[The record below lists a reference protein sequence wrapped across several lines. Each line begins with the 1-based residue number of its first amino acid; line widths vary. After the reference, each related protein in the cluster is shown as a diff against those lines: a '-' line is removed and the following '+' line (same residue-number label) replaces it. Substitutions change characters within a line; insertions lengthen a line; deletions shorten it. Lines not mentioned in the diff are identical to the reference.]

1 MIRRIFIF
9 SALVWGQILPVY
21 AQAIPDASR
30 VEGQLDLKNSSRP
43 DVEKT
48 LPVVKPETTP
58 PVLESD
64 TIRFFVK
71 DIIFDGA
78 TVYSKAQLDR
88 LAAQVRRKDVSLGD
102 LYVLVQKITDH
113 YRADGY
119 VLAQA
124 FLPPQSIE
132 DGVVRIQVIEPYIDQ
147 VVVEGQPA
155 YFDKIKRLL
164 MPWYRKKLLNV
175 KDLEETL
182 LLINDLP
189 GTRVQSV
196 LQPRQSEEGKAGESL
211 DPGAI
216 VLRLVFNKKESVV
229 GRISFD
235 NYGSKFIGPYQLGA
249 HVFVD
254 NAFGYMAETNIQG
267 FVGSEWGELVYL
279 NVGQNIPMQ
288 FPGLTLNLFA
298 NKSRV
303 VPGYTLQSN
312 DIKSRSTVLSAGLT
326 QSVVRSRRLNFDLL
340 TSLESRSSA
349 TKLLGDILTEDR
361 LTILT
366 MGGKLQMAD
375 SRGAVNSVN
384 LTVRQ
389 GLNLMGARDTGSLNL
404 SRLEGRSDFTS
415 VQMQAAR
422 TQNLTNDLSVFGQI
436 RGQYAFNPLL
446 SSEEFGY
453 GGNTIGRAFNA
464 SEIVGDHG
472 VSGTVEGR
480 YRMEVLPKLTLEPY
494 VFYDIGKTWNL
505 DRIDGD
511 DFSGVSTGFGMRGVF
526 DSGASFETFIAKPLT
541 RRIETPQYGSGTDPV
556 IKFSLGYQL

>member
-1 MIRRIFIF
+1 MDRNLLAPTSLARMCLSIMLSGI
-9 SALVWGQILPVY
+9 WQKQIYKGL
-21 AQAIPDASR
+21 
-30 VEGQLDLKNSSRP
+30 
-43 DVEKT
+43 
-48 LPVVKPETTP
+48 
-58 PVLESD
+58 
-64 TIRFFVK
+64 F
-71 DIIFDGA
+71 
-78 TVYSKAQLDR
+78 
-88 LAAQVRRKDVSLGD
+88 
-102 LYVLVQKITDH
+102 
-113 YRADGY
+113 
-119 VLAQA
+119 
-124 FLPPQSIE
+124 
-132 DGVVRIQVIEPYIDQ
+132 
-147 VVVEGQPA
+147 
-155 YFDKIKRLL
+155 
-164 MPWYRKKLLNV
+164 
-175 KDLEETL
+175 
-182 LLINDLP
+182 
-189 GTRVQSV
+189 
-196 LQPRQSEEGKAGESL
+196 
-211 DPGAI
+211 
-216 VLRLVFNKKESVV
+216 
-229 GRISFD
+229 
-235 NYGSKFIGPYQLGA
+235 
-249 HVFVD
+249 
-254 NAFGYMAETNIQG
+254 
-267 FVGSEWGELVYL
+267 GSEWGELVYL

-472 VSGTVEGR
+472 VSGTVESR
-480 YRMEVLPKLTLEPY
+480 VVLPLLY
-494 VFYDIGKTWNL
+494 SHSN
-505 DRIDGD
+505 
-511 DFSGVSTGFGMRGVF
+511 
-526 DSGASFETFIAKPLT
+526 
-541 RRIETPQYGSGTDPV
+541 
-556 IKFSLGYQL
+556 